1 MNKTK
6 FLKKDEGKRSMAK
19 MVDVS
24 RPKIPNH
31 NDPLQKMFEKSTER
45 KKIFNDYLE
54 GNQQNSDTFV
64 QSEKSY
70 DQM

>member
-54 GNQQNSDTFV
+54 GNQ
-64 QSEKSY
+64 
-70 DQM
+70 